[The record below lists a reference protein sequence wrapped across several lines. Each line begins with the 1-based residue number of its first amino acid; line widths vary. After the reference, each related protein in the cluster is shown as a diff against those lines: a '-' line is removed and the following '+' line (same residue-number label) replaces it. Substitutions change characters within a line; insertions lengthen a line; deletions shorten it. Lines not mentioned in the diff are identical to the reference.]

1 MEIST
6 SIVFEHNWDAMYSDK
21 RFIINQGSSRSSKTH
36 SLCQLIIIFALTTD
50 KQIISIVRKSFPT
63 LRATVMRDFFT
74 IMKEMKLYDRQSHN
88 KTENIYTFPN
98 GSMVEFFS
106 CDDEQKIRGRAR
118 TVCWAN
124 EANELR
130 FDDYNQLNIRTTG
143 KFIVDYN
150 PSDASSWIYEL
161 PAAESIIIKSTFR
174 DNPFLEKSLVKQI
187 ENLQYTD
194 QALWS
199 IYGLGERCMSR
210 RNIYS
215 NWNFVSEK
223 PERFVDYVMGI
234 DFGYNH
240 PTALVKVYYFE
251 DELYIEK
258 IIYQSYLT
266 TTELIAEMEKHN
278 IDKNIDMMAD
288 YARPEIIEEIRREGY
303 SIKNAMKSV
312 KKGIDDVK
320 TYRIYVN
327 ENDDDIK
334 KEYENYMWKKNGDNI
349 TDEPVKLFDD
359 GLDAM
364 RYAVAQIKQSTATSG
379 PILYF

>member
-1 MEIST
+1 
-6 SIVFEHNWDAMYSDK
+6 
-21 RFIINQGSSRSSKTH
+21 
-36 SLCQLIIIFALTTD
+36 
-50 KQIISIVRKSFPT
+50 
-63 LRATVMRDFFT
+63 
-74 IMKEMKLYDRQSHN
+74 
-88 KTENIYTFPN
+88 
-98 GSMVEFFS
+98 
-106 CDDEQKIRGRAR
+106 
-118 TVCWAN
+118 
-124 EANELR
+124 
-130 FDDYNQLNIRTTG
+130 
-143 KFIVDYN
+143 
-150 PSDASSWIYEL
+150 
-161 PAAESIIIKSTFR
+161 
-174 DNPFLEKSLVKQI
+174 
-187 ENLQYTD
+187 
-194 QALWS
+194 
-199 IYGLGERCMSR
+199 MSR

-215 NWNFVSEK
+215 NWNFVDTK

-251 DELYIEK
+251 DELYVEK